1 MTDTAEAPITHPEE
15 MRAGLDLRIGKN
27 INLKGGGRLTPAGIV
42 TAGLMTVGV
51 LLAAAAL
58 VREHAE
64 YAPEP
69 NPETKKK
76 DVVWFALNDGRPLV
90 AFAGLWTSFNGDRG
104 TKSKP
109 VPGPPSLVAL
119 PHSHSLWWRC

>member
-58 VREHAE
+58 VRA
-64 YAPEP
+64 A
-69 NPETKKK
+69 
-76 DVVWFALNDGRPLV
+76 R
-90 AFAGLWTSFNGDRG
+90 R
-104 TKSKP
+104 
-109 VPGPPSLVAL
+109 
-119 PHSHSLWWRC
+119 